1 METGQHECEHEDQV
15 GQPDARHHRAQ
26 ERYEDKMKI
35 VRKYFEQG
43 KNILSGRKIFY
54 PW

>member
-15 GQPDARHHRAQ
+15 GEPDARHHRAQ

-35 VRKYFEQG
+35 VRKNTYLIR
-43 KNILSGRKIFY
+43 ILSIN
-54 PW
+54 